1 MRVADAG
8 AAMSTWLV
16 VVGLV
21 SIVASVILSIW
32 WTYGIT
38 CKYDAWTRSTACEG
52 LALAVFRAVVGFG
65 WFLFPAA
72 LLTGFVSLMLDTRR
86 KGRALAMILTSLVL
100 GFLTLVLLTQWDSR
114 LTAF

>member
-1 MRVADAG
+1 VQIRRV
-8 AAMSTWLV
+8 TH
-16 VVGLV
+16 
-21 SIVASVILSIW
+21 
-32 WTYGIT
+32 
-38 CKYDAWTRSTACEG
+38 STACEG

-86 KGRALAMILTSLVL
+86 KRRALAIILTSLVL
-100 GFLTLVLLTQWDSR
+100 GFLTLVLTQWDSR